1 MPLGIANRGRAKK
14 LSIEKYQNPWWVHVI
29 LLVVCFM
36 SVYPLLRII
45 SVSLRP
51 GDNILSTDLSLIP
64 AGASLDSFR
73 KVFTETG
80 FFLWLGNSLLI
91 TGLTAL
97 LGVTL
102 SATAAYALSRYKFP
116 GRGSVLIFL
125 MATQMVPA
133 VMLLLPLYFMLQKL
147 TLLNTYAGVIVAYS
161 VTTLPFSIWLL
172 KGYFDTI
179 PRSLEEAAMVDGLTP
194 IGTFWRIIL
203 PLSTPSLA
211 IALLFNVTQA
221 WNEYIVAR
229 VVLQSSELYTWPLG
243 LFELQGDFETKWGMF
258 AAASV
263 AVTVPVLGV
272 FLYSAK
278 WLLSGMTLG
287 GVKG

>member
-1 MPLGIANRGRAKK
+1 MRSKGKSEDRGA
-14 LSIEKYQNPWWVHVI
+14 WWVHG
-29 LLVVCFM
+29 LLWVFCGL
-36 SVYPLLRII
+36 SIYPLLRII
-45 SVSLRP
+45 TVSLRP
-51 GDNILSTDLSLIP
+51 GDKILSTDLSLIP
-64 AGASLDSFR
+64 EGATFASYIQ
-73 KVFTETG
+73 VFTETN
-80 FFLWLGNSLLI
+80 FVSWLVNSIAI
-91 TGLTAL
+91 TGLTSL
-97 LGVTL
+97 IGVTL

-116 GRGSVLIFL
+116 LRGGILIFL

-147 TLLNTYAGVIVAYS
+147 GILNTYAGVIVAYS

-179 PRSLEEAAMVDGLTP
+179 PRSLEEAAQVDGLTP
-194 IGTFWRIIL
+194 VGSFWRVVL

-229 VVLQSSELYTWPLG
+229 VVLQTSELYTWPLG
-243 LFELQGDFETKWGMF
+243 LFELQGNFETRWGMF

-263 AVTVPVLGV
+263 AVTIPVLGV
-272 FLYSAK
+272 FLYSAR

>member
-1 MPLGIANRGRAKK
+1 MARSKSKSDGG
-14 LSIEKYQNPWWVHVI
+14 PWWVHG
-29 LLVVCFM
+29 LLMICCGI
-36 SVYPLLRII
+36 SIYPLLRII
-45 SVSLRP
+45 TVSLRP
-51 GDNILSTDLSLIP
+51 GDKILSTDLSLIP
-64 AGASLDSFR
+64 EGATFASYIQ
-73 KVFTETG
+73 VFTETN
-80 FFLWLGNSLLI
+80 FVSWLVNSIAI
-91 TGLTAL
+91 TGLTSL
-97 LGVTL
+97 IGVTL

-116 GRGSVLIFL
+116 LRGGVLIFL

-147 TLLNTYAGVIVAYS
+147 GILNTYAGVIVAYS

-179 PRSLEEAAMVDGLTP
+179 PRSLEEAAQVDGLTP
-194 IGTFWRIIL
+194 VGSFWRVVL

-229 VVLQSSELYTWPLG
+229 VVLQTSELYTWPLG
-243 LFELQGDFETKWGMF
+243 LFELQGNFETRWGMF

-263 AVTVPVLGV
+263 AVTIPVLGV
-272 FLYSAK
+272 FLYSAR